1 MPVQISQV
9 HERLTREMQAAQNV
23 KIGRYVLVKPL
34 GKGLHGAVFLAE
46 DPHLRRRVAVKVLH
60 PDPEHPRPVISPQAK
75 FLAQLRHPNIVA
87 LYDADIAGE
96 RVYLVTEYLEGRTLR
111 EEIRDRGA
119 LPLPE
124 AVSVGRQIVDGM
136 AFAHARGILH
146 MDLNP
151 SNVMRDREGRPRIMD
166 FDLSRSASTPF
177 SGELIGTL
185 RYISP
190 EHATTRKLD
199 KRTDVYALGLI
210 IYELVTGKPVVV
222 GNDQKRMVE
231 QIRSGRVNWD
241 LLRQRDP
248 AGLVTAVLECAL
260 KQDPAQR
267 FPDAGAMGKALAQ
280 ASRHISYMGG
290 EQDPPLHG
298 TIEFMLRRIQRKG
311 DFPVISRTLQEINRL
326 TAEECHANADQL
338 ANVILRDYSLT
349 NRLLKLANS
358 AYYGNFAGRV
368 RSVTDAVRIL
378 GVDQVRMACNGLA
391 CFGHFAD
398 KADDR
403 DLKETLI
410 RSFVAGLLTR
420 HLASRCGIRDVEEAF
435 ICGMLH
441 DLGRTVTMYYFA
453 DDYRDIA
460 ALIEQGGE
468 EDAAAR
474 SVLGVRYSELGYAIA
489 REWAFPEIILFS
501 MADRDLKILPP
512 DAPHAETLRCLTIF
526 ANGLCRAAARGG
538 VPHPDGGELHE
549 LLLPIQGIIPL
560 APAHAA
566 AVLAAGIDRF
576 RQFAPVLD
584 IDTERSSFMRLASSW
599 VESLQKDLGVAA
611 CELPAGRL
619 PTPGGAVML
628 TVPAAEPEATIGPD
642 DGEWTREFH
651 RLLNTG
657 TD

>member
-1 MPVQISQV
+1 
-9 HERLTREMQAAQNV
+9 MQEARNV
-23 KIGRYVLVKPL
+23 KIGRYVIVKPL
-34 GKGLHGAVFLAE
+34 GQGLHGAVFLAE

-60 PDPEHPRPVISPQAK
+60 PAPGQISPVISPQAK
-75 FLAQLRHPNIVA
+75 YLAQLRHPNIVA

-124 AVSVGRQIVDGM
+124 AVSIARQIVDGM
-136 AFAHARGILH
+136 AFAHARAVLH

-190 EHATTRKLD
+190 EHTTTRLLD

-210 IYELVTGKPVVV
+210 IYELITGKPVVL

-231 QIRSGRVNWD
+231 QIRGGRINWD
-241 LLRQRDP
+241 LLRQHDP
-248 AGLVTAVLECAL
+248 AGQITAVLEMAL
-260 KQDPAQR
+260 MHDPALR
-267 FPDAGAMGKALAQ
+267 FPDAGGMGKALAQ

-311 DFPVISRTLQEINRL
+311 DFPVISRTLHEINRL
-326 TAEECHANADQL
+326 TAEECRANADQL

-349 NRLLKLANS
+349 SRLLKLANS
-358 AYYGNFAGRV
+358 AFYGNFAGRV

-391 CFGHFAD
+391 CFSHFAD
-398 KADDR
+398 KAEDR
-403 DLKETLI
+403 ELKETLI

-420 HLASRCGIRDVEEAF
+420 YLASRCGIKDIEEAF

-441 DLGRTVTMYYFA
+441 NLGRTVTMFYFA

-460 ALIEQGGE
+460 ALIEQGGD

-474 SVLGVRYSELGYAIA
+474 TVLGVRYPELGYAIA

-501 MADRDLKILPP
+501 MADHDMKILPP
-512 DAPHAETLRCLTIF
+512 NAPHAETLRCLTIF
-526 ANGLCRAAARGG
+526 SNKLCRLAACTGG
-538 VPHPDGGELHE
+538 AEQDMNDLHE
-549 LLLPIQGIIPL
+549 HLMPIQDIIPL
-560 APAHAA
+560 APAHAVG
-566 AVLAAGIDRF
+566 VLAAGIDRF

-584 IDTERSSFMRLASSW
+584 IDSERSSFLKLATAW
-599 VESLQKDLGVAA
+599 IEARQKENGIPTT
-611 CELPAGRL
+611 ELPAGHVLGANRPFPL
-619 PTPGGAVML
+619 SSTTPVA
-628 TVPAAEPEATIGPD
+628 EATIGPD

-657 TD
+657 TE